1 MRWLRLLFGREFP
14 MQDVLCCWDFLLASD
29 LEYVNSF
36 FVAMLVEQRVSILSG
51 DAGHVLT
58 VLMRFV
64 YSNLDLIFRFYLSNR
79 SGKFR
84 QKSNVELK
92 VPSDIPPLTIFQY

>member
-1 MRWLRLLFGREFP
+1 

-58 VLMRFV
+58 VLMRLV
-64 YSNLDLIFRFYLSNR
+64 YSSLDLICRFYLS
-79 SGKFR
+79 
-84 QKSNVELK
+84 
-92 VPSDIPPLTIFQY
+92 I